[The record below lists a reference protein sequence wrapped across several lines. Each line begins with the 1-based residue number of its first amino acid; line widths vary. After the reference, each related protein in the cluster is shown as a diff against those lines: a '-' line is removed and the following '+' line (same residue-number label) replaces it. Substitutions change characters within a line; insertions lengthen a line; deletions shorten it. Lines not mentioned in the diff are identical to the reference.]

1 MLLTMVTS
9 SDGDTSNGW
18 NSEDDVINPEVNL
31 ERRPSSFTGWV
42 GINGH
47 HPNPRVILFCV

>member
-1 MLLTMVTS
+1 MVTS

-31 ERRPSSFTGWV
+31 ERRPSSITGWV
-42 GINGH
+42 GIDRH
-47 HPNPRVILFCV
+47 DTNPRVMLL